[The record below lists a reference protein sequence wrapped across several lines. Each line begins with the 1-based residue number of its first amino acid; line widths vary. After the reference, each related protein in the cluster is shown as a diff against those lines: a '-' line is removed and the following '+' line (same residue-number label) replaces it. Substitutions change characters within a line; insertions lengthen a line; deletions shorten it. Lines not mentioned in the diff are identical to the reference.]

1 MRRLAAAALV
11 LVAAAALAGTAR
23 ADGDPASDYLL
34 GSQVFLPF
42 DAKIPQAKQQELIG
56 TLAAVNRAGYKI
68 RAAVIWSSYDLGAIT
83 ALWRK
88 PQTYARFL
96 GEEIRFVY
104 SKRLL
109 IVMPNGFG
117 YYWHGHPGEPEQA
130 LLSKIEISPGAVGL
144 VDAAQRAVLQ
154 LAEAAGVQV
163 DVKKDKS
170 PSLAHERLI
179 IILVS
184 VGAVALLVL
193 LRLALRGR
201 KSA

>member
-1 MRRLAAAALV
+1 MRRLA
-11 LVAAAALAGTAR
+11 VAAAVLAVAAVLAGTAR

-68 RAAVIWSSYDLGAIT
+68 RTAVIWSSYDLGAIT
-83 ALWRK
+83 SLWRK

-104 SKRLL
+104 AKRLL

-117 YYWHGHPGEPEQA
+117 YYWHGHPGAREQA

-154 LAEAAGVQV
+154 LADAAGVQV
-163 DVKKDKS
+163 DVNKDAS
-170 PSLAHERLI
+170 PSLAHQRAI

-184 VGAVALLVL
+184 VAGVALLVL
-193 LRLALRGR
+193 LRLALRRR